1 MAPHGGGMMRRGP
14 GGHLGGGPSGM
25 RGGGRLTSRFRSDG
39 RRGGILTSRFN
50 TGGGRRDM
58 MPLRTRR
65 FAPVGRRDGVSG
77 GRITKRTLDTTGVS
91 KKALI
96 KRALAAAKEIDD
108 DDDDQT
114 TENEGEDEEEEEED
128 ADVDDDKDT
137 MVADGEDSKHED
149 SEEEEEEEL
158 EGHGGG
164 GEKDTS
170 EKADK
175 SQDGGEGEEGGEA
188 EKDTSAAT
196 AEKAEKSEE
205 GGEGEGEGADEKK
218 DANSTPKKVA
228 KKVVKA
234 KASPGSDDG
243 GEKKK
248 KDTRITTKYRTSS
261 YIKLSCCH
269 CGTKCIHFKEYQNH
283 LFRGL
288 HKNAMRRLAGKTRD
302 KLMEMRQKQRVA
314 QKEEDEKVD
323 ADSEQKSSYCPLCQL
338 NFRQPKAVHQKSD
351 GHKEMKRFL
360 MPYCATCK
368 IGFKSPMAYEAHR
381 CSLEHLKFKARV
393 ERYAAKEDEDAG
405 TEIDLE
411 NFTTV
416 DEVGNVDEPI
426 DTGKENASTPKK
438 DGSAGRPG
446 TDDDEDESDD
456 VDDDTVIIGAEHVK
470 KVEVQYCDLCNM
482 YLPRRDDPEKMLRAH
497 CKNRAHLRL
506 YIRQREDKKLR
517 MRAERIHKK
526 KLTDAKAK
534 KAAKKGDKDTSV
546 ASEADSSEKA
556 DSAAAGAAKSDK
568 KSDDADKKEETTN
581 EDQLWEVVD
590 NDLGDLL
597 REVSNPTEDAEEEED
612 EEKTSSERY
621 DKFKH
626 TEKNG
631 VEPATSSTSVHEDDD
646 VVEVSATSTATA
658 ASTSPEKKAPAAVKK
673 ATNGDAANGGG
684 AAADKEVKAD
694 A

>member
-1 MAPHGGGMMRRGP
+1 M
-14 GGHLGGGPSGM
+14 
-25 RGGGRLTSRFRSDG
+25 
-39 RRGGILTSRFN
+39 
-50 TGGGRRDM
+50 
-58 MPLRTRR
+58 
-65 FAPVGRRDGVSG
+65 
-77 GRITKRTLDTTGVS
+77 
-91 KKALI
+91 
-96 KRALAAAKEIDD
+96 
-108 DDDDQT
+108 
-114 TENEGEDEEEEEED
+114 
-128 ADVDDDKDT
+128 
-137 MVADGEDSKHED
+137 
-149 SEEEEEEEL
+149 
-158 EGHGGG
+158 
-164 GEKDTS
+164 
-170 EKADK
+170 
-175 SQDGGEGEEGGEA
+175 DGGEEVEGGEG

-196 AEKAEKSEE
+196 AEKTEKSEE
-205 GGEGEGEGADEKK
+205 GGEGEEGGDEKK
-218 DANSTPKKVA
+218 DATSTPKKAAA
-228 KKVVKA
+228 KKAVKA

-288 HKNAMRRLAGKTRD
+288 HKAAMRRLAGKTRD

-393 ERYAAKEDEDAG
+393 ERYATKEDEDTG

-426 DTGKENASTPKK
+426 DTGKDNASTPKK

-534 KAAKKGDKDTSV
+534 KEGKKDDKDASV

-556 DSAAAGAAKSDK
+556 DSATAAKSDK
-568 KSDDADKKEETTN
+568 KPDDSDKKEETAN

-631 VEPATSSTSVHEDDD
+631 VEPSASNTSAHDDDD
-646 VVEVSATSTATA
+646 VVEVTDDSPTA
-658 ASTSPEKKAPAAVKK
+658 AASPEKKAPVAVKK
-673 ATNGDAANGGG
+673 ATNGDAANGAGG
-684 AAADKEVKAD
+684 TADKEVKAD

>member
-1 MAPHGGGMMRRGP
+1 MPPHLMRRGP
-14 GGHLGGGPSGM
+14 GGPPTGM
-25 RGGGRLTSRFRSDG
+25 RGGRLTSRFRSDG

-50 TGGGRRDM
+50 TRREI
-58 MPLRTRR
+58 MPIRTRR
-65 FAPVGRRDGVSG
+65 FPPVRRDGVGS

-96 KRALAAAKEIDD
+96 KRALAAAKEL

-114 TENEGEDEEEEEED
+114 TENEGEEDDEEEEEEEE
-128 ADVDDDKDT
+128 DVDDDKDT
-137 MVADGEDSKHED
+137 TVADGEDSKQDLED
-149 SEEEEEEEL
+149 SEEEQEDADKEV
-158 EGHGGG
+158 
-164 GEKDTS
+164 S

-175 SQDGGEGEEGGEA
+175 SQDGVGDGEDGGDE
-188 EKDTSAAT
+188 EKDAT
-196 AEKAEKSEE
+196 GVAEKADKSEE
-205 GGEGEGEGADEKK
+205 VGEGDEEKK
-218 DANSTPKKVA
+218 DTPTTPKKVVA

-234 KASPGSDDG
+234 KGSPASEDG
-243 GEKKK
+243 GDKKK
-248 KDTRITTKYRTSS
+248 KDTRITTKYRNSS

-288 HKNAMRRLAGKTRD
+288 HKAAMRRLAGKTRD

-393 ERYAAKEDEDAG
+393 ERYAAAAKEDEDVG

-416 DEVGNVDEPI
+416 DEVGNVDEPTV

-446 TDDDEDESDD
+446 TDDDEDDSDG

-482 YLPRRDDPEKMLRAH
+482 YLPRRDDPEKMLKAH

-534 KAAKKGDKDTSV
+534 KDAKKGDASV

-556 DSAAAGAAKSDK
+556 DASAKSDK
-568 KSDDADKKEETTN
+568 KGDDSEKKEETAN

-612 EEKTSSERY
+612 EEKASSERY

-631 VEPATSSTSVHEDDD
+631 VEPASSSSVVADDD
-646 VVEVSATSTATA
+646 VVEVPVTPASANT
-658 ASTSPEKKAPAAVKK
+658 EKKAGAAPAKK
-673 ATNGDAANGGG
+673 ATNGDANGG
-684 AAADKEVKAD
+684 AATAEKEVKAD

>member
-1 MAPHGGGMMRRGP
+1 MR
-14 GGHLGGGPSGM
+14 
-25 RGGGRLTSRFRSDG
+25 GGRLTSRFRSDG

-50 TGGGRRDM
+50 TRREI
-58 MPLRTRR
+58 MPIRTRR
-65 FAPVGRRDGVSG
+65 FPPVRRDGIGS

-96 KRALAAAKEIDD
+96 KRALAAAKEL

-114 TENEGEDEEEEEED
+114 TENEGEEDDEEEEE
-128 ADVDDDKDT
+128 DVDDDKDT
-137 MVADGEDSKHED
+137 MVADGEDSKQDLED
-149 SEEEEEEEL
+149 SEEEQEDA
-158 EGHGGG
+158 G
-164 GEKDTS
+164 KDAS

-175 SQDGGEGEEGGEA
+175 SQDDAEGEDGGDE
-188 EKDTSAAT
+188 EKDAT
-196 AEKAEKSEE
+196 GATEKSEKSEE
-205 GGEGEGEGADEKK
+205 VAEGDDDKK
-218 DANSTPKKVA
+218 ETPSTPKKVA
-228 KKVVKA
+228 TKKAVKA
-234 KASPGSDDG
+234 KTSPASDDG

-248 KDTRITTKYRTSS
+248 KDTRITTKYRNSS

-288 HKNAMRRLAGKTRD
+288 HKAAMRRLAGKTRD

-323 ADSEQKSSYCPLCQL
+323 ADSEQKSSYCPMCQL
-338 NFRQPKAVHQKSD
+338 NFRQPKVVHQKSD

-393 ERYAAKEDEDAG
+393 ERYAASAKDEEDAG

-426 DTGKENASTPKK
+426 DTGKDNASTPKK

-446 TDDDEDESDD
+446 TDDDEDDSDD
-456 VDDDTVIIGAEHVK
+456 VDDDVVIIGAEHVK

-482 YLPRRDDPEKMLRAH
+482 YLPRRDDPEKMLRTH

-526 KLTDAKAK
+526 KLTDAKTK
-534 KAAKKGDKDTSV
+534 KDAKKGDKDASV

-556 DSAAAGAAKSDK
+556 DASAKSDK
-568 KSDDADKKEETTN
+568 KSDDPEKKEENAN

-597 REVSNPTEDAEEEED
+597 REVNNPAEDAEEEED
-612 EEKTSSERY
+612 EEKASSERY

-631 VEPATSSTSVHEDDD
+631 VEPASSSTAHEDDD
-646 VVEVSATSTATA
+646 VVLITT
-658 ASTSPEKKAPAAVKK
+658 PEKKTTSVTTKK
-673 ATNGDAANGGG
+673 ATNGDANGAGGG
-684 AAADKEVKAD
+684 ATVEKEVKAD

>member
-1 MAPHGGGMMRRGP
+1 MRSSGGSGGPRSTLPPHLMRRGP
-14 GGHLGGGPSGM
+14 GGGPPSSM
-25 RGGGRLTSRFRSDG
+25 RGRLTSRFRSDG

-50 TGGGRRDM
+50 TRREI
-58 MPLRTRR
+58 MPIRTRR
-65 FAPVGRRDGVSG
+65 FPPVRRDGIGS

-96 KRALAAAKEIDD
+96 KRALAAAKELDD
-108 DDDDQT
+108 DDHT
-114 TENEGEDEEEEEED
+114 TENEGEEDDEEED
-128 ADVDDDKDT
+128 IDDDKDT
-137 MVADGEDSKHED
+137 TVADGEDSKQDLED
-149 SEEEEEEEL
+149 SEDELDEE
-158 EGHGGG
+158 GG
-164 GEKDTS
+164 KDAS

-175 SQDGGEGEEGGEA
+175 SQEGVDVEDGGDE
-188 EKDTSAAT
+188 EKDTSGT
-196 AEKAEKSEE
+196 AEKADKSGEVV
-205 GGEGEGEGADEKK
+205 EGEEAAEEKK
-218 DANSTPKKVA
+218 DAPTTPKKVA
-228 KKVVKA
+228 AKKPVKV
-234 KASPGSDDG
+234 KTSPGSDDG

-248 KDTRITTKYRTSS
+248 KDTRITTKYRNSS

-288 HKNAMRRLAGKTRD
+288 HKAAMRRLAGKTRD

-393 ERYAAKEDEDAG
+393 ERYAAAAKEDEDAG

-426 DTGKENASTPKK
+426 DTGKDNASTPKK
-438 DGSAGRPG
+438 DDSTGRPG
-446 TDDDEDESDD
+446 TDDDDDDESDG
-456 VDDDTVIIGAEHVK
+456 VEDDTVIIGAEHVK

-482 YLPRRDDPEKMLRAH
+482 YLPRRDDPEKMLKAH

-534 KAAKKGDKDTSV
+534 KDTKKDKDTSV
-546 ASEADSSEKA
+546 ASEADSSEKVS
-556 DSAAAGAAKSDK
+556 DTSKKTAAGE
-568 KSDDADKKEETTN
+568 DAEKKEDA

-631 VEPATSSTSVHEDDD
+631 VEPSTTADTHEDDD
-646 VVEVSATSTATA
+646 VVEVTPA
-658 ASTSPEKKAPAAVKK
+658 SPEKKPAPASAKK
-673 ATNGDAANGGG
+673 ATNGTDANDGVG
-684 AAADKEVKAD
+684 AAAEKEVKAD

>member
-1 MAPHGGGMMRRGP
+1 MPPHLMRRGP
-14 GGHLGGGPSGM
+14 GGPPGGM
-25 RGGGRLTSRFRSDG
+25 RGGRLTSRFRNDS
-39 RRGGILTSRFN
+39 RRGGLLTSRFN
-50 TGGGRRDM
+50 TRREI
-58 MPLRTRR
+58 MPIRTRR
-65 FAPVGRRDGVSG
+65 FPPVRRDGVGS

-96 KRALAAAKEIDD
+96 KRALAAAKELDD
-108 DDDDQT
+108 DDHT
-114 TENEGEDEEEEEED
+114 TENEGEEDDEEEEEEED
-128 ADVDDDKDT
+128 IDDDKDT
-137 MVADGEDSKHED
+137 TVADGDDSKQDLED
-149 SEEEEEEEL
+149 SEDEL
-158 EGHGGG
+158 E
-164 GEKDTS
+164 DTGKEAS

-175 SQDGGEGEEGGEA
+175 SQDGGEEEDGGDE
-188 EKDTSAAT
+188 EKDVSGAAV
-196 AEKAEKSEE
+196 KADKSEGVAE
-205 GGEGEGEGADEKK
+205 GDDEKK
-218 DANSTPKKVA
+218 ETPSTPKKVA
-228 KKVVKA
+228 TKKVVKA
-234 KASPGSDDG
+234 KTSTASEDG
-243 GEKKK
+243 DKKK
-248 KDTRITTKYRTSS
+248 KDTRITTKYRNSS

-288 HKNAMRRLAGKTRD
+288 HKAAMRRLAGKTRD

-393 ERYAAKEDEDAG
+393 ERYAAAAKEDDDAG

-416 DEVGNVDEPI
+416 DEVGNVDEPTI
-426 DTGKENASTPKK
+426 DTGKENESTPKK

-534 KAAKKGDKDTSV
+534 KADAKKGDQDTSV

-556 DSAAAGAAKSDK
+556 DTSAAKSDK
-568 KSDDADKKEETTN
+568 KSAADDSEKKEETAN

-612 EEKTSSERY
+612 EEKASSERY

-631 VEPATSSTSVHEDDD
+631 VEPASSSTAHDEDD
-646 VVEVSATSTATA
+646 VVSTA
-658 ASTSPEKKAPAAVKK
+658 SPEKKAPTAVAVKK
-673 ATNGDAANGGG
+673 VAANGDANGAGGG
-684 AAADKEVKAD
+684 APAEKEVKAD

>member
-1 MAPHGGGMMRRGP
+1 MPSHMMRRGP
-14 GGHLGGGPSGM
+14 GPMGGGM
-25 RGGGRLTSRFRSDG
+25 RGIGSRLTNRFRTDG

-50 TGGGRRDM
+50 TGRREM
-58 MPLRTRR
+58 MPLRQRR
-65 FAPVGRRDGVSG
+65 FQPMVRRDGVGS
-77 GRITKRTLDTTGVS
+77 GRITKRTLDTVGVS

-96 KRALAAAKEIDD
+96 KRALAAAKEL

-114 TENEGEDEEEEEED
+114 TENEGEEDEEEDEED
-128 ADVDDDKDT
+128 ADDDKDT
-137 MVADGEDSKHED
+137 TVADGEDSKHED
-149 SEEEEEEEL
+149 SEEEDDEEEV
-158 EGHGGG
+158 GD
-164 GEKDTS
+164 KDTS
-170 EKADK
+170 EKVAKSAAQQDADGEGGEDAGDEEKDESAEKAEKADK
-175 SQDGGEGEEGGEA
+175 SAEGVGGEGEEGNE
-188 EKDTSAAT
+188 
-196 AEKAEKSEE
+196 
-205 GGEGEGEGADEKK
+205 EKK
-218 DANSTPKKVA
+218 DAAATPKKTV
-228 KKVVKA
+228 KKTVKA
-234 KASPGSDDG
+234 KISVGSDDE

-288 HKNAMRRLAGKTRD
+288 HKAAMRRLAGKTRD

-368 IGFKSPMAYEAHR
+368 IGFKSPMAYESHR

-393 ERYAAKEDEDAG
+393 ERYAVKEDEDAG

-426 DTGKENASTPKK
+426 DTGKDNSSTPKK
-438 DGSAGRPG
+438 DGSSGRPG
-446 TDDDEDESDD
+446 TDDDEDDSDD
-456 VDDDTVIIGAEHVK
+456 VDDDTVVIGAEHVK

-482 YLPRRDDPEKMLRAH
+482 YLPRRDDPEKMLRSH

-534 KAAKKGDKDTSV
+534 KDAKKGDKDTSV
-546 ASEADSSEKA
+546 ASEADSSEKT
-556 DSAAAGAAKSDK
+556 DAAADANKSDQ
-568 KSDDADKKEETTN
+568 KSGDAEKKEETAN

-631 VEPATSSTSVHEDDD
+631 TVEPSTNTSAHEDDD
-646 VVEVSATSTATA
+646 VVEVSSSAEE
-658 ASTSPEKKAPAAVKK
+658 ASPDVKASVAVKK
-673 ATNGDAANGGG
+673 TTNGDANGG